1 MATRAR
7 RNVATGGPQRT
18 HKETKNILP
27 KIAKQSLDPK
37 PPPGRPT
44 MSRAGLSQ
52 KLYQPSATMNLED
65 PNVHFLRPDYHC
77 LHDEHLTKYFQN
89 PSRRKRLIKNGELT
103 HDNQVTCSLKEL
115 NKYNQYLDE
124 SKLFNVRAL
133 GMEKVQKIER
143 TPGGNKEEKKN
154 ILPKI
159 AKQSLDPKPP
169 PGRPTMS
176 RAGLSQKLYQPSATM
191 NLEDPNVHFLR
202 PDYHCLHDEHLTKY
216 FQNPSRRKRLI
227 KNGELTHDNQVT
239 CSLKELNKYNQ
250 YLDESK
256 LFNVRALGM
265 EKVQKIERTP
275 GGIKKEK
282 SDFSK
287 CENAL
292 LLRDKQKG
300 LLRKHFHDNKN
311 IKNDEEKE
319 LEDYLKA
326 RLKKEKMNILP
337 KITKQSLDPKPPPGT
352 ESRAGLSQ
360 NKEKSDFSKCKNALL
375 LRDKQKGL
383 LRKHFHDN
391 KNMKNDAEKEL
402 EDYLKARLKETTFS
416 PLDHLKFARLP
427 LIPLSKE
434 ADSSDKKVHI

>member
-44 MSRAGLSQ
+44 MSRAGLSQKVFNGGKAKDDRMRGNQ

-282 SDFSK
+282 
-287 CENAL
+287 
-292 LLRDKQKG
+292 
-300 LLRKHFHDNKN
+300 
-311 IKNDEEKE
+311 
-319 LEDYLKA
+319 
-326 RLKKEKMNILP
+326 MNILP